1 MDEHGVAA
9 SATGEGRGG
18 RPLPARLPALC
29 WLGCTFL
36 LTFGHLAAADG
47 ARAPRPP
54 NILLVTV
61 DTLRADHLSGY
72 GYARRTSPN
81 LDRLMAEGVRFDQ
94 ARAVVALTCPSLS
107 SMLTT
112 LGPHEHGSTRN
123 GIRTHPRLPSLPK
136 VLRRHGYATAAF
148 VSNWM
153 LTEGMCGLGEHF
165 QSWAEVLE
173 RRRLL
178 FGRRESTADDVNEEA
193 LAWLEEHVEKQA
205 RRPFFLWAHYME
217 PHFPYR
223 VQQDFL
229 QQLGLRRM
237 EVAFSIRD
245 RYDSEIAY
253 VDSRIG
259 MLVDSVRELVDPGNT
274 VVLFSSDHGESLGH
288 HGYWGH
294 GKHVYDA
301 GLRIPLSVTWP
312 GRIEPGEIAAPALLT
327 DVGATLLGLGGLPS
341 PGFIN
346 GFDWSP
352 VLLGEAPQPMER
364 ATYSQ
369 AHRGTVKTAQRH
381 ALLRRKGLLEVGR
394 VQGERKE
401 VLVVGAGVRR
411 VFDLVADPAERH
423 SLVAADSPPS
433 DELRDWLARVRAGI
447 ERSDALGPP
456 TGLDDQAVEK
466 LQALGYID

>member
-1 MDEHGVAA
+1 LT
-9 SATGEGRGG
+9 SA
-18 RPLPARLPALC
+18 
-29 WLGCTFL
+29 
-36 LTFGHLAAADG
+36 HLAAADS
-47 ARAPRPP
+47 ALTPPPP
-54 NILLVTV
+54 NILLITV

-81 LDRLMAEGVRFDQ
+81 LDHLMAEGVRFDQ
-94 ARAVVALTCPSLS
+94 ARTVVALTCPSLS

-123 GIRTHPRLPSLPK
+123 GLRTHPRLPSLPK
-136 VLRRHGYATAAF
+136 VLRRQGYATAAF

-153 LTEGMCGLGEHF
+153 LTQRMCGLGEHF
-165 QSWAEVLE
+165 QSWVEVLE

-178 FGRRESTADDVNEEA
+178 FGRRESTADDVNEGA
-193 LAWLEEHVEKQA
+193 IAWLEDHVEEQA
-205 RRPFFLWAHYME
+205 RRPFLLWVHYME

-229 QQLGLRRM
+229 RQLGLGRM
-237 EVAFSIRD
+237 EAAFSARD

-259 MLVDSVRELVDPGNT
+259 LLLESVRELVDPTTT
-274 VVLFSSDHGESLGH
+274 VVLFASDHGESLGH

-312 GRIEPGEIAAPALLT
+312 GRIEPGQIAAPALLT
-327 DVGATLLGLGGLPS
+327 DVGATLLGLGGIPS
-341 PGFIN
+341 PGFID

-352 VLLGEAPQPMER
+352 VILGEAPPPTGR

-369 AHRGTVKTAQRH
+369 AHRGTVKTHQRH

-394 VQGERKE
+394 VQGARKE
-401 VLVVGAGVRR
+401 VLVVGERVRR
-411 VFDLVADPAERH
+411 VFDLAADPAERH
-423 SLVAADSPPS
+423 SLVDADSPPS
-433 DELRDWLARVRAGI
+433 DELLGWLAAVRAGI

-456 TGLDDQAVEK
+456 NGLDEQSVEK